1 MQGALPV
8 VFDLGDGD
16 NVQRAPPGAFWKRG
30 PIMRGIGD
38 PWGTDASI
46 RYASAH
52 VVANPWAILAQ
63 ERFGTPPRFSPVGIP
78 ARALFKT
85 QNGTPVRVL
94 RWRLVAS
101 GTEAAQVQ
109 AALAP

>member
-46 RYASAH
+46 RYASPFLSPE
-52 VVANPWAILAQ
+52 VAR
-63 ERFGTPPRFSPVGIP
+63 ERFGT
-78 ARALFKT
+78 
-85 QNGTPVRVL
+85 
-94 RWRLVAS
+94 
-101 GTEAAQVQ
+101 
-109 AALAP
+109 